1 MDGDIAGVRII
12 PPVVEF
18 LDAEANTVHCQ
29 TVTVQNIS
37 KCSRQIKFH
46 GPSTNNFKLIVSNP
60 GKPVAPGLEVTAS
73 VEYRSNEVGDYQD
86 RLILLVDE
94 DVIEVPL
101 SAYAPQP
108 VLELESPVDF
118 GTVVRN
124 SKVLS
129 KEISL
134 YNHGSLSGMFKIKYS
149 GSEPFTIFPLQ
160 GIVKPKSVQTIK
172 IEFVSKKSGKLNEEA
187 DVTLEAQDA
196 TTLKL
201 KANVVD
207 RCLELIDP
215 RSGDNIQCV
224 PFGST
229 YYGTDKTRL
238 AYLYNNG
245 PDPINFVT
253 VLQEDALGTEAGTDL
268 TKTTVATLATK
279 GLDKVKAN
287 TCPVSTL
294 VKTLPN
300 QGQLRPYEKCPL
312 YFRFSPRY
320 DSSSQGWKG
329 TSSPPPRQDFALYM
343 NITVVGSSSG
353 FGDGEK
359 SDNCR
364 ENEVTTLEVA
374 ITGTALPV
382 LLSLSPQT
390 HLDFGECSQGEHIDT
405 LCSLSNESTI
415 LPVSFVFQPVAQFS
429 VVPSFGKLKP
439 GEAQDI
445 IFSFKPNQYGSFK
458 KQQMIDVLGSL
469 ADESEGENGWIQP
482 SNTIQASIHN
492 LHVSLKG
499 TCNAVFKK
507 KEPKFNPGITPLVVG
522 EVGQFIDVKVNEAE
536 AYDPRAAMLGS
547 TRTKG
552 LHATKSAGHV
562 RDSEALVAYP
572 NDRARSVRPSYRRE
586 QYKTIFTKTDR
597 HTYVDPDYAYDEEE
611 LADVM
616 AHKNKYNDYLKEN
629 REKRVNKLKAKEFK
643 ELNNKTEIGIKPAS
657 GLRPPKL
664 NADEVNEK
672 PKPAPFEE
680 NGPYDML
687 SSKKL
692 SERETTSVKQPS
704 TGGLNAVPMTS
715 QEKSDCKK
723 ILSPQQLYQVVIGPP
738 TIDFKEVC
746 LKSTS
751 VKQMNIV
758 NNLDQFV
765 HVVVEI
771 DCRELRQTSPLSQVV
786 PPNCKAELPLIF
798 ESNNKGKFTRNVKYT
813 INGHHREHV
822 TVYADVVP
830 VALALSTDVLKLTP
844 TPGMPAEAGLRDVIR
859 LENKRNYPAEFTWQ
873 PILGERGTAFSIRPA
888 TGTVEAFKDLEC
900 EVVFHPSYHAP
911 EEGVFALQVHGGET
925 KKLSCLADLGVTQVM
940 FMERRVL
947 FGQVPL
953 HLTTTRTAVL
963 HNSSINH
970 AYFQVVDPNPVPGLN
985 VSPIQGVVPVGG
997 TTELKIHLTPSAV
1010 MKFDTRLEVAIRGWK
1025 TIDLRM
1031 GGTVE
1036 PPLVDIDMPSF
1047 QLGGVYCGS
1056 SLTVPFK
1063 IVNRV
1068 RTRAKVVFDL
1078 SRFRDFSLRFDADV
1092 MEESED
1098 TMNPGVFKVTVGGEQ
1113 KIDCELRFKPT
1124 EVASYDFVMPVSINQ
1139 TEAPTPDGTP
1149 FPPTPAP
1156 SSKSIQHI
1164 IAPRPVIVAV
1174 STPKRRIIATA
1185 LRQPLQV
1192 STTELSFTLP
1202 SGYLEMGLSG
1212 TVQQGQSIMLV
1223 NNSAKRLDWSLDLR
1237 SCGKAMEEGIFRFV
1251 RSNGVPFLTFEK
1263 GRQEVKEG
1271 LDPGEVYTMGCM
1283 FCPEEPGEFQAKI
1296 PIILDGATD
1305 RPYQYINLHGIL
1317 KSPQLTFDPLAIVLT
1332 PVPLSTKVSADFTI
1346 RAAGFRKETVIDVE
1360 LPEVEVDDGSK
1371 VSVLSVTFPD
1381 GQTIQP
1387 CSADEGHKEP
1397 YVLKCKVTFCSPK
1410 PVSFTMPI
1418 KFVDSVGSRFSIP
1431 VTATA
1436 DNCLLVAYPFVAKHR
1451 TDFQIV
1457 TEQGHSLRAHKTAS
1471 RDSLNQMGEAMIMPV
1486 ESPSRPSTHT
1496 STSTSSRFG
1505 ATTSTYE
1512 ETDSVTESTY
1522 RSTPRDGAVN
1532 RVNYSSSAPVYDDS
1546 RMGLASRSLGS
1557 AAFPNED
1564 SEEGIFHSEVLMA
1577 VQRWITL
1584 HGWSGGPFP
1593 VSMPEGLRSGV
1604 SKGSAAEAA
1613 RDKSSQ
1619 SSPASNNQKRSYTKT
1634 IYDLMAHLSGRLVPG
1649 IPINQAL
1656 PADPTERVLQLHW
1669 QHSTLLTFLRS
1680 QGAGVA
1686 GIKPEYLFEP
1696 QDYQRWMKLQEQVRE
1711 KKKAMQEGKS
1721 TVAITI
1727 EEEPLDEPLF
1737 ESVSKRAW
1745 TDLLLQTIKVLV
1757 LARITP
1763 RQFRT
1768 LPCPGHVS
1776 LPSINHDPLCS
1787 NIYSVGER
1795 ILLSW
1800 LNHHYEHQRQKI
1812 WNNCDKAFL
1821 TLYNPP
1827 PGGVPPSR
1835 WVVNFDYDLLD
1846 GLVLAAVLA
1855 AHVPFLIKTHLQG
1868 MYTHPSTAEQC
1879 LHNAL
1884 KVVTAFRFIG
1894 LDYDIQAIDITDPN
1908 PISLMLLCQHLY
1920 QRLPQYMPKT
1930 AVEFTTSLHSSVT
1943 RQVRLTN
1950 PSSKPLT
1957 YHAMVAGR
1965 DARDF
1970 NLPRGSQVQIQ
1981 PKGKQDLPVIFTS
1994 RFLRPAEAVLV
2005 LVGRRVGA
2013 ACGTTLVFNL
2023 RTTIDNITPTATIK
2037 CESPCFELQKVDVAI
2052 VNPFNEAGEFRIVLV
2067 EAKTPFPGSDSKQKG
2082 LLKNS
2087 KGTVKKV
2094 RSKTDHGQK
2103 KERTPTP
2110 PKVEEHSIDRDMFEQ
2125 DTSDTLGSFF
2135 CPDQTI
2141 KLDGNGP
2148 GIVTVDFLPFYT
2160 GKRQCSVLFIS
2171 ESVGEFLYSMEATAT
2186 LPLPSHLPFVPT
2198 KHSVRI
2204 SSAAAAGSG
2213 RGLYGGDDRIIYWRC
2228 DSNSILNEELMVPI
2242 TNSARER
2249 ALVIAAQQRM
2259 TDTEIRRRQMTHT
2272 LACGSVTAAIAALG
2286 LSDDHVINA
2295 NQSTV
2300 SFNTKQEKKDA
2311 EGTRFTVEVNSKFF
2325 EVQHHFFVP
2334 SPLSKKPKSA
2344 EDIVKNGHRVE
2355 RSPAG
2360 LVGNS
2365 GVIIDDG
2372 VVPLPI
2378 RFAPKGAGHYP
2389 CRVVLRSPNDIR
2401 VYQIECTVN
2410 PEGTVAQIEFT
2421 APVHQSVSQNIPV
2434 VNQTS
2439 VDWPLKISIDGVGF
2453 HGPPFLLAKAMQ
2465 ITYYPLMFRPTFES
2479 FITGKMMMLNTD
2491 DGTEHHFSLQGEGQK
2506 PLALDHVEVE
2516 CEARQKIKRL
2526 IRVPNVTGRKMMY
2539 RVVSDLPIVTGAPT
2553 IVVLPSKEEEYTITV
2568 SPWKR
2573 GKFEGILSFI
2583 AGSTQNLRDEP
2594 DDSDISSD
2602 QAERDLR
2609 PYSGKSSISSIAS
2622 SSQNTGGSKIRDET
2636 SGYRVWFSLAVKA
2649 TPPPPERIIGITCAA
2664 QSASLM
2670 EVEIFNPTK
2679 DELTLDVSIEGE
2691 GLRGDPTVTLKPAQK
2706 KYYQLVFAP
2715 AIIGQTT
2722 GSLIF
2727 QNATIGEFW
2736 YSLNLTAETPA
2747 PTTLPHMECELGK
2760 WNRQFIPLSNPTEET
2775 LELTPSCSN
2784 QENFTLEVDQERK
2797 IVLAPHSTE
2806 EVPLQFMPSALG
2818 QSTHTAKITFK
2829 CEQLGDWVFIASGT
2843 GLTPTPLDPVSVSAT
2858 LGSNTSLIIPFRN
2871 PTSENILVDIVLSDN
2886 TELAE
2891 SAQGRL
2897 DRNRI
2902 KTESAFCLLL
2912 KRTASIPVGPK
2923 ATLDIP
2929 ITFAPDRMNL
2939 HEALCIVS
2947 IKRENGEHW
2956 DYLPMKDPD
2965 HPSAR
2970 RDHDRREK
2978 SGGLRDIRWLYPIN
2992 GIPESQPKV
3001 DRGAVISCQARSRIE
3016 ERLEVSL
3023 TGAVPSSASSHQM
3036 VKTRAVTP
3044 KDQNRTIEEDGVVA
3058 GEGNTLASEFNY
3070 ELLYPND
3077 EAKVQLENA
3086 VSLQLIRK
3094 QREKLSG
3101 NMTLI
3106 FNVIFAPFKIMRHDV
3121 QLCIKA
3127 TTGGVWRFPLGF
3139 ISTEPTVDDL
3149 ITIESVGLNKQ
3160 AMVGFRLTSQA
3171 RHPIGFQSYFVAE
3184 SDVEF
3189 SVSPQTGELKPLGTP
3204 GTLITVGFTPKL
3216 YGKTY
3221 HAKLVVQTADMQ
3233 WTYQLKGVTP
3243 EYTPPTGQSQ
3253 KPIQGPH
3260 PSPIRRNKPKNFI
3273 LDNLS
3278 LTTTAVSSPI
3288 KGAPVLMKTTNGI

>member
-1 MDGDIAGVRII
+1 MMDGDIAGVRII
-12 PPVVEF
+12 PPVIDF

-37 KCSRQIKFH
+37 RCSRQIKFH
-46 GPSTNNFKLIVSNP
+46 GPSTKNFRLIVNNP
-60 GKPVAPGLEVTAS
+60 EKPIAPGLEVSAT
-73 VEYRSNEVGDYQD
+73 VEYESSEVGDYQD

-94 DVIEVPL
+94 NVIEVPV

-108 VLELESPVDF
+108 VLELEGPVDF
-118 GTVVRN
+118 GTVVRD

-134 YNHGSLSGMFKIKYS
+134 YNHGSLAGMFKIKYS
-149 GSEPFTIFPLQ
+149 GQEPFTIFPLQ
-160 GIVKPKSVQTIK
+160 GIVKPKTVQTIK
-172 IEFVSKKSGKLNEEA
+172 IEFVAKKSGRLNEEA
-187 DVTLEAQDA
+187 AVNLEAQEPSC
-196 TTLKL
+196 LSL
-201 KANVVD
+201 KAHVVD
-207 RCLELIDP
+207 RCLELLDP
-215 RSGDNIQCV
+215 KSGDNIQCMR
-224 PFGST
+224 FGST
-229 YYGTDKTRL
+229 YYGTDKTKL

-245 PDPINFVT
+245 PDSINFVT
-253 VLQEDALGTEAGTDL
+253 VLEEDAVGTEAGIDV
-268 TKTTVATLATK
+268 TKSTVATLATK
-279 GLDKVKAN
+279 GLDKVRAN
-287 TCPVSTL
+287 TCPISTL

-300 QGQLRPYEKCPL
+300 QGTLGPYQKCPL

-320 DSSSQGWKG
+320 DTASQGWKG

-343 NITVVGSSSG
+343 NITVVGSNSG
-353 FGDGEK
+353 FGNNSGEK
-359 SDNCR
+359 DNR
-364 ENEVTTLEVA
+364 KDNEVTTLEVA
-374 ITGTALPV
+374 LTGTALPV

-390 HLDFGECSQGEHIDT
+390 NLDFGECPVGEQIDT
-405 LCSLSNESTI
+405 LCSLQNDSTV
-415 LPVSFVFQPVAQFS
+415 LPADFVFQPVAQFATR
-429 VVPSFGKLKP
+429 PAFGHLNP
-439 GEAQDI
+439 GEAMDI
-445 IFSFKPNQYGSFK
+445 IFCFKPNQYGTFK
-458 KQQMIDVLGSL
+458 KIQIIDVLGSV
-469 ADESEGENGWIQP
+469 ADESETEAGVIQP
-482 SNTIQASIHN
+482 SATVQASIHT
-492 LHVSLKG
+492 LHVSLQG
-499 TCNAVFKK
+499 VSDAVFKK

-522 EVGQFIDVKVNEAE
+522 EVGQFIDVKVNEGK
-536 AYDPRAAMLGS
+536 AYEPRAAMLGS
-547 TRTKG
+547 TKTKG
-552 LHATKSAGHV
+552 LHATRSAGHIK
-562 RDSEALVAYP
+562 DSKALIAYP
-572 NDRARSVRPSYRRE
+572 NDRARSIRPSYRRE
-586 QYKTIFTKTDR
+586 DYKTIFTKTER

-611 LADVM
+611 LNDVM
-616 AHKNKYNDYLKEN
+616 AHKNRYNDYLKDS
-629 REKRVNKLKAKEFK
+629 REKRVSRLKAKEFK
-643 ELNNKTEIGIKPAS
+643 TLNNKTEIGVKPAS

-664 NADEVNEK
+664 KADEINEK
-672 PKPAPFEE
+672 PVSAPFE
-680 NGPYDML
+680 NGSQYDML

-692 SERETTSVKQPS
+692 SERETQSAKQPS
-704 TGGLNAVPMTS
+704 AGGLNAIPMTA
-715 QEKSDCKK
+715 QEKADCKK
-723 ILSPQQLYQVVIGPP
+723 ELSPQQLHQVVIGPP
-738 TIDFKEVC
+738 TIDFAEVC

-751 VKQMNIV
+751 SKQLSIV
-758 NNLDQFV
+758 NNLDQFI

-786 PPNCKAELPLIF
+786 PPTCKAELPLIF
-798 ESNNKGKFTRNVKYT
+798 ESNIKGKFTRNVKYT
-813 INGHHREHV
+813 VNGRHRDHV

-830 VALALSTDVLKLTP
+830 VALELSTEMLKLTP

-859 LENKRNYPAEFTWQ
+859 LMNKRNYPAEFTWQ

-911 EEGVFALQVHGGET
+911 EDGLFALQVHGGET
-925 KKLSCLADLGVTQVM
+925 QHLKCLADLGPTQVM

-963 HNSSINH
+963 HNNSNNH
-970 AYFQVVDPNPVPGLN
+970 AYFQVVDPNPVPGLS
-985 VSPIQGVVPVGG
+985 VSPVQGVVPVGG

-1056 SLTVPFK
+1056 NLTIPFK
-1063 IVNRV
+1063 LVNRV

-1078 SRFRDFSLRFDADV
+1078 SRFRDFSLKFDADV

-1113 KIDCELRFKPT
+1113 TIDCQLKFQPT
-1124 EVASYDFVMPVSINQ
+1124 EVASYDFIIPVSINQ
-1139 TEAPTPDGTP
+1139 TEAPTPESTP

-1164 IAPRPVIVAV
+1164 IAPRPVVVMV

-1192 STTELSFTLP
+1192 SDTDLHFTLP
-1202 SGYLEMGLSG
+1202 SGYLEMGLSSS
-1212 TVQQGQSIMLV
+1212 TQQSQSIMLV
-1223 NNSAKRLDWSLDLR
+1223 NNSTKRLEWALDLR

-1263 GRQEVKEG
+1263 GRQEVKET
-1271 LDPGEVYTMGCM
+1271 LETGEVYTLGCM
-1283 FCPEEPGEFQAKI
+1283 FCPEEPGEFQAKV

-1305 RPYQYINLHGIL
+1305 RPYQYLNVHGIL

-1371 VSVLSVTFPD
+1371 MSVLSVTFPD

-1397 YVLKCKVTFCSPK
+1397 FVLKCKVTFCSSK
-1410 PVSFTMPI
+1410 PVSFTKPI
-1418 KFVDSVGSRFSIP
+1418 KFVDTVGSRFSIP

-1457 TEQGHSLRAHKTAS
+1457 TEQGHSLRGHKTAS
-1471 RDSLNQMGEAMIMPV
+1471 HETVSNMGEAVIMPV

-1512 ETDSVTESTY
+1512 DTESITESTY

-1532 RVNYSSSAPVYDDS
+1532 RVNYSHSALPYDDS

-1593 VSMPEGLRSGV
+1593 VSLPEGLRSGV

-1634 IYDLMAHLSGRLVPG
+1634 VYDLMAHLSGRLVPG

-1656 PADPTERVLQLHW
+1656 PADPTEKVLQLHW

-1727 EEEPLDEPLF
+1727 EEEPLDETLF

-1763 RQFRT
+1763 RQFRG
-1768 LPCPGHVS
+1768 LPCPGGVS
-1776 LPSINHDPLCS
+1776 LPSINPDPLCS
-1787 NIYSVGER
+1787 NIYSVAER

-1800 LNHHYEHQRQKI
+1800 LNHHYEQQRHKI
-1812 WNNCDKAFL
+1812 WSNCDK
-1821 TLYNPP
+1821 
-1827 PGGVPPSR
+1827 GGVPPSR

-1930 AVEFTTSLHSSVT
+1930 SVEFTGSLHATVA

-1950 PSSKPLT
+1950 PSNKPLT

-1970 NLPRGSQVQIQ
+1970 ILPRGSQVLIQ
-1981 PKGKQDLPVIFTS
+1981 PKGKQDLPIEFTS

-2005 LVGRRVGA
+2005 LVGRRTGA
-2013 ACGTTLVFNL
+2013 GCGTTLVFNL
-2023 RTTIDNITPTATIK
+2023 RTSIDNISPTATIK
-2037 CESPCFELQKVDVAI
+2037 CESPCFELQKVDLAV
-2052 VNPFNEAGEFRIVLV
+2052 VNPFKESGEFRIVLV
-2067 EAKTPFPGSDSKQKG
+2067 EAKTPFPGSDTKQKG

-2087 KGTVKKV
+2087 KGAPKKI

-2103 KERTPTP
+2103 KERTPSP
-2110 PKVEEHSIDRDMFEQ
+2110 PKVEEHASDLDLLEQETSGSI
-2125 DTSDTLGSFF
+2125 GSFF
-2135 CPDQTI
+2135 CCEQSI
-2141 KLDGNGP
+2141 FLEGEGS
-2148 GIVTVDFLPFYT
+2148 GIVTIDFLPFYT
-2160 GKRQCSVLFIS
+2160 GRRQCSVLFIS
-2171 ESVGEFLYSMEATAT
+2171 EHAGEFLYSVEATAS
-2186 LPLPSHLPFVPT
+2186 LPLPAQLPYVPT
-2198 KHSVRI
+2198 KHSIRI

-2228 DSNSILNEELMVPI
+2228 DSNTVLNEELMIPT
-2242 TNSARER
+2242 TNAARER

-2259 TDTEIRRRQMTHT
+2259 SDAEIRRRQLTGT
-2272 LACGSVTAAIAALG
+2272 LASGSVTAAIAALG
-2286 LSDDHVINA
+2286 LTDDHIITKSQSAVI
-2295 NQSTV
+2295 
-2300 SFNTKQEKKDA
+2300 FNTKQDQKP
-2311 EGTRFTVEVNSKFF
+2311 EGTRFSVEVNSKFF
-2325 EVQHHFFVP
+2325 EAPMHFFIP
-2334 SPLSKKPKSA
+2334 SPLAKKPKSA
-2344 EDIVKNGHRVE
+2344 GDVVRNGHRVE
-2355 RSPAG
+2355 RSAAG
-2360 LVGNS
+2360 LVGSS
-2365 GVIIDDG
+2365 GVVMDDG
-2372 VVPLPI
+2372 VIPLPI
-2378 RFAPKGAGHYP
+2378 RFTPKGAGHYP

-2421 APVHQSVSQNIPV
+2421 APVHQSVSQDIPI

-2439 VDWPLKISIDGVGF
+2439 IDWPLKATIDGQGF
-2453 HGPPFLLAKAMQ
+2453 HGPPFILAKAMQ
-2465 ITYYPLMFRPTFES
+2465 TTHYPLMFRPTFES
-2479 FITGKMMMLNTD
+2479 FIMGKLMMQNTD
-2491 DGTEHHFSLQGEGQK
+2491 DGTEHYFNLKGEGQK
-2506 PLALDHVEVE
+2506 PLALDHVVIE
-2516 CEARQKIKRL
+2516 CQARQKVKRL
-2526 IRVPNVTGRKMMY
+2526 IRVPNVTSKKMVY
-2539 RVVSDLPIVTGAPT
+2539 KAASDLPIITGPAAVT
-2553 IVVLPSKEEEYTITV
+2553 VLPSKEEEYAIV
-2568 SPWKR
+2568 ASPWKR

-2583 AGSTQNLRDEP
+2583 AGSSQNLRNADE
-2594 DDSDISSD
+2594 DSDMSSD
-2602 QAERDLR
+2602 QPDADAGRR
-2609 PYSGKSSISSIAS
+2609 PISGKSSVSSVG
-2622 SSQNTGGSKIRDET
+2622 SSQQTGSRVREET
-2636 SGYRVWFSLAVKA
+2636 LGYRVWFSLEVKA
-2649 TPPPPERIIGITCAA
+2649 TPPPPERVIGITCAA

-2679 DELTLDVSIEGE
+2679 EELTFDVSIEGD
-2691 GLRGDPTVTLKPAQK
+2691 GLRGEPTVTLKPAQK

-2715 AIIGQTT
+2715 AIVGKST

-2727 QNATIGEFW
+2727 QNETVGEFW

-2760 WNRQFIPLSNPTEET
+2760 WSRQFIPLSNPTEET
-2775 LELTPSCSN
+2775 LELSPACSN
-2784 QENFTLEVDQERK
+2784 PENFTLEVDCDRK
-2797 IVLAPHSTE
+2797 IILAPHSTE
-2806 EVPLQFMPSALG
+2806 DVPLQFMPSALG
-2818 QSTHTAKITFK
+2818 QANHTAKLTFK
-2829 CEQLGDWVFIASGT
+2829 CEQLGDWVFVASGT
-2843 GLTPTPLDPVSVSAT
+2843 GLTPTPLDPVSISAT

-2871 PTSENILVDIVLSDN
+2871 PTAENVLVDVVLTDN

-2891 SAQGRL
+2891 KAQGRL

-2902 KTESAFCLLL
+2902 QTDSAFCLLL
-2912 KRTASIPVGPK
+2912 KRTAAIQLGPK

-2929 ITFAPDRMNL
+2929 VTFAPDRMSL
-2939 HEALCIVS
+2939 HEAMCLVS
-2947 IKRENGEHW
+2947 IRRENGGSW
-2956 DYLPMKDPD
+2956 DYLPASDPD
-2965 HPSAR
+2965 HPAAR
-2970 RDHDRREK
+2970 RMADRRDK
-2978 SGGLRDIRWLYPIN
+2978 NGGLRDIRWIYPIK
-2992 GIPESQPKV
+2992 GIPETQPRV
-3001 DRGAVISCQARSRIE
+3001 DQGALVSCQARSRIE

-3023 TGAVPSSASSHQM
+3023 TGAVPSAASSYHM
-3036 VKTRAVTP
+3036 VKTRAITP
-3044 KDQNRTIEEDGVVA
+3044 KGAQPSLDDDGVVV
-3058 GEGNTLASEFNY
+3058 GEGNTLANEFSY
-3070 ELLYPND
+3070 ELIYPSD
-3077 EAKVQLENA
+3077 EARIQLENA

-3101 NMTLI
+3101 NVTLV
-3106 FNVIFAPFKIMRHDV
+3106 FNVVYAPFKTMRHNV
-3121 QLCIKA
+3121 QLCVKA

-3139 ISTEPTVDDL
+3139 VSTEPTVDDV
-3149 ITIESVGLNKQ
+3149 ITIESVGLNKE
-3160 AMVGFRLTSQA
+3160 ALVGFRLTSQA
-3171 RHPIGFQSYFVAE
+3171 RHPVAFQAYFVAG

-3189 SVSPQTGELKPLGTP
+3189 SVSPQTGELKPLGTT
-3204 GTLITVGFTPKL
+3204 GTLITVGFTPKI

-3221 HAKLVVQTADMQ
+3221 HAKLVIQTADMQ
-3233 WTYQLKGVTP
+3233 WTYQVEGVIP
-3243 EYTPPTGQSQ
+3243 EYTPPAGHSQ

-3260 PSPIRRNKPKNFI
+3260 LSPIKRSKQRNFV
-3273 LDNLS
+3273 LDNLR
-3278 LTTTAVSSPI
+3278 LTTTAVSSPV
-3288 KGAPVLMKTTNGI
+3288 KGAPILLKTTDGL